1 MAIRL
6 VTRSFIADRLNYLRP
21 VGMSL
26 LGTPV
31 IDNLIFPAGKYKT
44 LQGEIIEYEKL
55 VIDNAL
61 LTVNRTKNIV
71 ESNINGRNG
80 TIKEFINA
88 DDFTISMSGSFTSV
102 FGSIP
107 IEMFQKFALIE
118 QSPEA
123 LKVESKFLNTLFN
136 IDKVVLTSF
145 SCIQRGSLNDFDV
158 NIEMKADDDF
168 NYTDL
173 LPKES
178 STVSR
183 PVEQRKFEV

>member
-1 MAIRL
+1 
-6 VTRSFIADRLNYLRP
+6 
-21 VGMSL
+21 
-26 LGTPV
+26 
-31 IDNLIFPAGKYKT
+31 
-44 LQGEIIEYEKL
+44 
-55 VIDNAL
+55 
-61 LTVNRTKNIV
+61 
-71 ESNINGRNG
+71 
-80 TIKEFINA
+80 
-88 DDFTISMSGSFTSV
+88 
-102 FGSIP
+102 
-107 IEMFQKFALIE
+107 MFQKFALIE

-178 STVSR
+178 STVAR
-183 PVEQRKFEV
+183 PVEQRRFEV

>member
-1 MAIRL
+1 
-6 VTRSFIADRLNYLRP
+6 
-21 VGMSL
+21 

-80 TIKEFINA
+80 TVKEFINA

>member
-80 TIKEFINA
+80 TVKEFINA